1 VFVTHAGARA
11 VWDTARM
18 KPDDVLLHQTFARL
32 PSLGASRGPDFEP
45 VAYVDGREKTTENLT
60 NICGWL
66 VQHGFD
72 DDAIRAVI
80 GGNVYRALQAVWVSP

>member
-1 VFVTHAGARA
+1 MNPGRLADVAG
-11 VWDTARM
+11 
-18 KPDDVLLHQTFARL
+18 DDVEIAPVGHQTFAHL
-32 PSLGASRGPDFEP
+32 LSLGAARGPGFEP
-45 VAYVDGREKTTENLT
+45 VAYVDGLENPTENFT

-66 VQHGFD
+66 VRNGFD